1 MKQIWKRIGCAI
13 LMLCLVLT
21 MMPTM
26 AFAADAAGL
35 KTTIESYTGGT
46 GNLFAVV
53 AGDIVTVTGTVTDA
67 TSTLTLDIDA
77 GVTVVWQA
85 SITAASCSRLI
96 GRSMSQVALRG

>member
-1 MKQIWKRIGCAI
+1 MNQFWKRIGCTI

-21 MMPTM
+21 MMPTV
-26 AFAADAAGL
+26 AFAADAASL
-35 KTTIESYTGGT
+35 KTAIEGYTGGT
-46 GNLFAVV
+46 GNLSAAVD
-53 AGDIVTVTGTVTDA
+53 GNTVTVTGTVTDA
-67 TSTLTLDIDA
+67 TSTLTLDIDS